1 MSAPAD
7 NPRYEEVQALVASGL
22 SKRRACAQHG
32 VAESSYR
39 AWEKRRATLATT
51 EMRGDEGTLTGD
63 GDLADTD
70 ALLRSRNLSPDE
82 WEIVHATVNEWDG
95 ADGEIKRQ
103 FKLTLRRKPSL
114 AFIFPATDV
123 KQRPR
128 PKKRDGGASSLVV
141 FASDQHAPYEDR
153 ELHQAFLSFLHET
166 KPDEVILGGDT
177 LDNPAISRH
186 RDNPAWSASAQ
197 DCIQGAF
204 NVISD
209 YRDAAPDA
217 RFRKL
222 LGNHDIRLETEL
234 LSRAER
240 MYGLKPAEIVDE
252 EQRPALS
259 LHRLLHLDRLNV
271 ELVEPPL
278 EGDNYEHAQAVIS
291 PNLGARHGWL
301 TGDKG
306 AERTIERLGHSV
318 IVGHTHHQRMT
329 KRTLWDIDRRPR
341 MVVAVEAGCM
351 CRIEGGLGYSVN
363 ANWQQGFAT
372 ANVWPDGTFKV
383 DVGTWVGGHLYWRD
397 RRW

>member
-1 MSAPAD
+1 MSASSNQVSLAQGLLD
-7 NPRYEEVQALVASGL
+7 QGL
-22 SKRRACAQHG
+22 SKREAARRLG
-32 VAESSYR
+32 VAESTLR
-39 AWEKRRATLATT
+39 GWLRRPSSTHVKGDEATLLA
-51 EMRGDEGTLTGD
+51 GDA
-63 GDLADTD
+63 DLSDIP
-70 ALLRSRNLSPDE
+70 ALLRSRNLNPDE
-82 WEIVHATVNEWDG
+82 WTVENVVVNEWDG
-95 ADGEIKRQ
+95 ANGVQRQ
-103 FKLTLRRKPSL
+103 LKIHLRRKIALPL
-114 AFIFPATDV
+114 IFPAADV

-128 PKKRDGGASSLVV
+128 PKKRDGGASRLVV
-141 FASDQHAPYEDR
+141 FASDQHAPYEDQG
-153 ELHQAFLSFLHET
+153 LHHAFLSFLHDS

-197 DCIQGAF
+197 ECIQGAF
-204 NVISD
+204 DLLSD
-209 YRDAAPDA
+209 YRNAAPDA

-252 EQRPALS
+252 DQKPALS

-271 ELVEPPL
+271 ELVEPPR
-278 EGDNYEHAQAVIS
+278 EGDNYEHAQAVVS
-291 PNLGARHGWL
+291 PHLGARHGWL

-341 MVVAVEAGCM
+341 VVVAVEAGCM

-363 ANWQQGFAT
+363 ANWQNGFAT
-372 ANVWPDGTFKV
+372 ATVWRDGTFKV
-383 DVGTWVGGHLYWRD
+383 DLATWVGERLYWRD
-397 RRW
+397 GRW